1 MRERNSQGESGAIN
15 ESTTN
20 PRKIK
25 EYQAHITIGYKMPPV
40 QEVTIKARSF
50 AEATSKAIELGR
62 NFIQAD
68 ILNSFGD
75 MGEKIADELN
85 KGNVEKASAIFNN
98 HGIQHDDFDI
108 DGIVVT
114 RKDLVQTKVLAEDEV
129 AEKMHND
136 IENFLQTNTQEEE

>member
-1 MRERNSQGESGAIN
+1 MRERNSQSEDGAVN

-25 EYQAHITIGYKMPPV
+25 EYQAHITIGYKQPPV

-50 AEATSKAIELGR
+50 AEATTKALELGR
-62 NFIQAD
+62 NYIQAD
-68 ILNSFGD
+68 ILNSFGE
-75 MGEKIADELN
+75 MGEQIADELN
-85 KGNVEKASAIFNN
+85 KGNVEKANSIFSG

-136 IENFLQTNTQEEE
+136 IENFLQSNTQEEE

>member
-1 MRERNSQGESGAIN
+1 MRERNSQNEGGAIN

-20 PRKIK
+20 PRKVK
-25 EYQAHITIGYKMPPV
+25 VYQAHITIGYKMPPV
-40 QEVTIKARSF
+40 QEITIKARSF
-50 AEATSKAIELGR
+50 AEATTKALELGR

-75 MGEKIADELN
+75 LGEKIAEELN

-108 DGIVVT
+108 
-114 RKDLVQTKVLAEDEV
+114 VQTRVLAEDDV

>member
-1 MRERNSQGESGAIN
+1 MRERNSQDEGGAIN

-25 EYQAHITIGYKMPPV
+25 EYQAHITIGYKQPPV

-50 AEATSKAIELGR
+50 AEATTKALELGR
-62 NFIQAD
+62 NYIQAD
-68 ILNSFGD
+68 ILNSFGE
-75 MGEKIADELN
+75 MGEQIVDELN
-85 KGNVEKASAIFNN
+85 KGNVEKASSIFSG

-114 RKDLVQTKVLAEDEV
+114 RKDHVQTKVLAEDEV

-136 IENFLQTNTQEEE
+136 IENFLQSNTQEEE